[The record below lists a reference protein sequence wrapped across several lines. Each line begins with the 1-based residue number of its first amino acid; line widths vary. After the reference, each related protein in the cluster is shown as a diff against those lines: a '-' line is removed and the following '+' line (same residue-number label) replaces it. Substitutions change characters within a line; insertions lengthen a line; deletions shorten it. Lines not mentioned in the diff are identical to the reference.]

1 MRCLGLCVALAFG
14 LALPTPA
21 CAVPQPKPAIGCAA
35 SAPYDTAIERAA
47 QRFAMSPELIRAVIA
62 AESAGK
68 VFAVSSKGAMGLM
81 QLMPATYRELRDRH
95 GLGVDPFDPCD
106 NILAGTAYLR
116 ALFDRYGD
124 PGFLAAYN
132 AGPGRYEAYLTGRKR
147 LPAETIAYVAR
158 LSQQMLAPPATAE
171 PRAAPDPEA
180 WRRSGLFAGT
190 PEGVETE
197 EQPRAPGSPDTLFVP
212 RKGTPQ

>member
-1 MRCLGLCVALAFG
+1 MRSLGRCAALAIG

-21 CAVPQPKPAIGCAA
+21 CAAPQPKPAIGCAA
-35 SAPYDTAIERAA
+35 NAPYDGAIERAA
-47 QRFAMSPELIRAVIA
+47 QRFAMSPALIRAVIA

-95 GLGVDPFDPCD
+95 GLGTDPFDPCD

-116 ALFDRYGD
+116 ALLDRYGD

-132 AGPGRYEAYLTGRKR
+132 AGPGRYEAYLRGRKR

-158 LSQQMLAPPATAE
+158 LSQQMLAPPTTAE
-171 PRAAPDPEA
+171 PRAAPDPDA

-197 EQPRAPGSPDTLFVP
+197 EQTRAPGSPDTLFVT
-212 RKGTPQ
+212 RKDTPQ